1 MKKKGTYRWL
11 RWLLRGLLVALCL
24 GVLSLFFSHRQPT
37 DRALSHRLTILT
49 YNTDR
54 LGSFRKAA
62 SNRVIANIL
71 DTDADIVCLQEVE
84 VYKDPKYMTLPELK
98 EALSRY
104 PYTYFDFKIYNSR
117 RQYGLAVFSKYPL
130 THKQTIP
137 YTSRGNIS
145 DFCDVVIGE
154 DTLRLFNNHLES
166 NRLDYHDLPDSVSS
180 DAIKSSAKRINEK
193 MVRARPRRHEQAQA
207 VRSAI
212 DASPYPVIVVG
223 DFNSLPL
230 SRTYTRIRFGA
241 KGNLRDCF
249 LESSFGR
256 VGNTFKTH
264 HIGIRI
270 DYILCSQTL
279 YPLRTEV
286 RHLSGSD
293 HFPLIVELGW

>member
-1 MKKKGTYRWL
+1 M
-11 RWLLRGLLVALCL
+11 ALCL

-37 DRALSHRLTILT
+37 DRALAHRLTILT

-54 LGSFRKAA
+54 LGSFRKAPF
-62 SNRVIANIL
+62 NRVIANIL

-98 EALSRY
+98 EALGRY

-130 THKQTIP
+130 IHKQTIP

-145 DFCDVVIGE
+145 DFCDVVVGE

-193 MVRARPRRHEQAQA
+193 MERARPRRQEQAQA
-207 VRSAI
+207 VRAAI
-212 DASPYPVIVVG
+212 DASPYPVMVVG

-230 SRTYTRIRFGA
+230 SRTYARVRFGA

-270 DYILCSQTL
+270 DYVLCSKSL

-286 RHLSGSD
+286 RRLRGSD
-293 HFPLIVELGW
+293 HYPLLVELGW